1 MSSGIYWEGRCT
13 WQRGMPAERDA
24 ARICVWLVTL
34 MLLTNGFWDTA
45 CAACIFSGTC
55 GWLSTIHLD
64 ILLAGG
70 IPTDALITRV
80 VGFWIITNGCIRL
93 LAGACPDTGGET
105 GAFATYVIEG
115 RFEDTGWPSPA
126 SSARRGWG
134 CAPGCAAW
142 RGVFS
147 RWTSIHPD
155 ARRVY
160 LQMKRIAVN
169 VRSHARNFRWR
180 VDWHLREFVSG
191 KCVDRYLRQPDPF
204 GVGLG

>member
-115 RFEDTGWPSPA
+115 IAFVLAAAGSGSIRGYWMALA
-126 SSARRGWG
+126 SFL
-134 CAPGCAAW
+134 CAA
-142 RGVFS
+142 GVGL
-147 RWTSIHPD
+147 RAWVRRV
-155 ARRVY
+155 ARRV
-160 LQMKRIAVN
+160 
-169 VRSHARNFRWR
+169 FP
-180 VDWHLREFVSG
+180 VDIDS
-191 KCVDRYLRQPDPF
+191 P
-204 GVGLG
+204 